1 MFIRVTFY
9 CSNIKEAHKEHS
21 QRDKWPAPFIMLLL
35 LLLLLLWFQ
44 FDAAAAAPTA
54 VFGWANE
61 ALTQDAFIAMVIF
74 KIVMSL
80 QRARL
85 WYGKAIKF
93 RWWFFPLSFVIW
105 MWLWLA
111 LDLALAICSVWVFHC
126 SVCVCIWLHFV
137 QLVMVHDLSSV
148 NIKSVTFL
156 YIFMAFYSFKN
167 SMNFLFSRSFE
178 TNQMCAQWYGGLY
191 SIWLESHI
199 AVFIRIRKI
208 LLDAGIARIAS
219 SAPNIPQ
226 HLLFFCAKT
235 FYRRPPQRS
244 LLLSVAMCDVLSNW
258 SLFQQCLMQ

>member
-9 CSNIKEAHKEHS
+9 CSNIKEAHEKHS

-93 RWWFFPLSFVIW
+93 RWWFFFAFICSLDVAVAGSGFGSCHLLCVSVSLFGMRVYLASFCAACHGTWFILGQYQVGHILIYFYGILFVQKFDEFFVLSFFWNQSNVRAMVWWFI
-105 MWLWLA
+105 
-111 LDLALAICSVWVFHC
+111 LDLAWIPHC
-126 SVCVCIWLHFV
+126 G
-137 QLVMVHDLSSV
+137 
-148 NIKSVTFL
+148 
-156 YIFMAFYSFKN
+156 FYSN
-167 SMNFLFSRSFE
+167 SENSSRCWNS
-178 TNQMCAQWYGGLY
+178 
-191 SIWLESHI
+191 SH
-199 AVFIRIRKI
+199 
-208 LLDAGIARIAS
+208 
-219 SAPNIPQ
+219 
-226 HLLFFCAKT
+226 C
-235 FYRRPPQRS
+235 
-244 LLLSVAMCDVLSNW
+244 
-258 SLFQQCLMQ
+258 